1 MRRILAVALG
11 ATLVGCAPFPVQ
23 DGGPVRAVDLSSVAE
38 PVPRWEPRSR
48 YGNPPEYTVFG
59 KNYRVLATADGYVER
74 GMASWY
80 GTKFHGQY
88 TSSREIYDMYAM
100 TAAHRSLPLPTYVRV
115 TNLQNGRSTVVRV
128 NDRGPFH
135 SDRIID
141 LSYAAAYKLGVVQ
154 SGTAM
159 VEVRALDPN
168 APVPPPTAP
177 TSIATVTPQPAF
189 RAEQD
194 AQPIPVAAV
203 AVDVAATPAPPPAG
217 APGSATVPPTG
228 VAHYVQVGAF
238 ANRDNAERLRAQLTT
253 HEPLVA
259 AHLLETPHATH
270 GVLYLVRLGPL
281 PDAEQATQLAAR
293 ITALGV
299 GTPRVVKGSPTR

>member
-1 MRRILAVALG
+1 MRRLLAIALG
-11 ATLVGCAPFPVQ
+11 AMLTGCAPFPVQ
-23 DGGPVRAVDLSSVAE
+23 VQDGGPTHTIDLSGVAE

-59 KNYRVLATADGYVER
+59 KNYRVLASADGYVER

-141 LSYAAAYKLGVVQ
+141 LSYAAAHKLGVVQ

-168 APVPPPTAP
+168 APVPPPAAP
-177 TSIATVTPQPAF
+177 TSIAMVTPQPAF
-189 RAEQD
+189 RTEPSVD
-194 AQPIPVAAV
+194 PIPVPAAP
-203 AVDVAATPAPPPAG
+203 APIGTPTPATEPNAI
-217 APGSATVPPTG
+217 PGVP
-228 VAHYVQVGAF
+228 HYVQVGAF
-238 ANRDNAERLRAQLTT
+238 AKRDNAERLRAQLAA
-253 HEPLVA
+253 HESLAA
-259 AHLLETPHATH
+259 AHLFEVPNTTH
-270 GVLYLVRLGPL
+270 GMLYLVRLGPL
-281 PDAEQATQLAAR
+281 PDAEQATQLAAD
-293 ITALGV
+293 ITALGI
-299 GTPRVVKGSPTR
+299 GTPRVVKELPAR

>member
-1 MRRILAVALG
+1 MRRLLAVALG

-59 KNYRVLATADGYVER
+59 KSYRVLPTADGYVER

-88 TSSREIYDMYAM
+88 TSSRELYDMYAM

-141 LSYAAAYKLGVVQ
+141 LSYAAAYKLGIVQ

-168 APVPPPTAP
+168 APVAPPAAP
-177 TSIATVTPQPAF
+177 ASIATVTPQPAF
-189 RAEQD
+189 RAEQE
-194 AQPIPVAAV
+194 ATPIPVAAV
-203 AVDVAATPAPPPAG
+203 AAGVAEAPVPTGTPGPAAAPPVV
-217 APGSATVPPTG
+217 PGVP
-228 VAHYVQVGAF
+228 HYVQVGAF
-238 ANRDNAERLRAQLTT
+238 ANRDNAERLRAQLAAR
-253 HEPLVA
+253 EPLAA

-293 ITALGV
+293 VTALGV
-299 GTPRVVKGSPTR
+299 GAPRVVKGSP